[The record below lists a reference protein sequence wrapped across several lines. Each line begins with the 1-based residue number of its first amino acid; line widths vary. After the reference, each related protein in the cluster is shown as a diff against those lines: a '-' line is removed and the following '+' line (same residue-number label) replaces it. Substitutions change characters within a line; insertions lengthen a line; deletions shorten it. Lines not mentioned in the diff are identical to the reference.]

1 MTKQKTH
8 VFIAL
13 VLVLL
18 IIAAVIAWL
27 THDNSEQSQEPDV
40 TSAPVETEVP
50 VTTAVPLE
58 PTKTPEATAMPVTT
72 ETPDEPIVTEAPQ
85 SEGQRTMNQSGS
97 FKSDTGTKLNLIAE
111 YNITSKN
118 DSTLYV
124 RVNIYVESYSLEIG
138 ARTGTIYVNGQG
150 YSFRSNSINHTDDNK
165 LQKTMITTALVEV
178 PAEIGDV
185 LQMPISIDWNYR
197 GSYSGKEIE
206 HIPMETTVTV
216 NA

>member
-27 THDNSEQSQEPDV
+27 THDNTDQPQEPDV

-58 PTKTPEATAMPVTT
+58 PTKTPEATAMPA
-72 ETPDEPIVTEAPQ
+72 ETSSPEPVVTEAPQ
-85 SEGQRTMNQSGS
+85 PAGQRTMNQSGS

-138 ARTGTIYVNGQG
+138 SRTGTIYVNGQG
-150 YSFRSNSINHTDDNK
+150 YRFTSNPINHTDNNK

-197 GSYSGKEIE
+197 GSYSGQEIE